1 MIRIM
6 MTGEVDRSVV
16 GMKRNLKGENK
27 KEMRLTI
34 NIEVVEGMRSTMEA
48 VGTEKGR
55 KMIEGTKVM
64 CGMDNR
70 IILRKWHI
78 MILGLVTEDRVE
90 MTDID
95 VCGSGLAASMKWN
108 HFKLSPG
115 FSKAGVLI
123 SECCG
128 N

>member
-16 GMKRNLKGENK
+16 GMKRNLEGENK

-34 NIEVVEGMRSTMEA
+34 NIEVVEGMRRSTMEA

-55 KMIEGTKVM
+55 KMIEGSKVM
-64 CGMDNR
+64 CGIDNW

-78 MILGLVTEDRVE
+78 MILGLVAEDRVE
-90 MTDID
+90 MAD
-95 VCGSGLAASMKWN
+95 VDGCGSILVSTKWN

-115 FSKAGVLI
+115 FSKAGVLF
-123 SECCG
+123 SECC
-128 N
+128 